1 LSERPRLAASA
12 PIPLLVS
19 VAAAELVINR
29 LVVPALRPVQALGEA
44 VPVVPGWFRALDYL
58 GLFLFYFTATLAV
71 VSLLRLLVAAL
82 PAWRAGGERGAV
94 LATMVGA
101 TTVVALVLW
110 ALLVGGLGPD
120 LSLALELGLA
130 TLALGAVARAVRPP
144 IVLGTAIGVTLLAL
158 PILIHAYGVVAAR
171 WLWPDGGQGGQAVAN
186 LRLGVAAMVLLA
198 VASPYTL
205 GPRPLA
211 RAMTRLASIGVALSV
226 SLSLLVLLRFRYEL
240 FAELGNVG
248 LGLGLRREAPD
259 PRLAMF
265 VLGAATL
272 AWTLA
277 SCALD
282 DLPGRRRLGMGLALV
297 VLCGTGLTWPAY
309 IAVVAVGLIVV
320 GDELGHLQRPGAVR
334 TPVVT
339 PPIDDGVWQ
348 GYVAQVVAALR
359 ARGAKVQALT
369 TRGRDDDATTVI
381 VGAVAARP
389 LTLRVHRSG
398 GSVVAIDARFG
409 RDLIAERR
417 PPTFS
422 LVTRRDQRFA
432 EAHAEPP
439 AGGGPVKLGDARFDA
454 RFRCR
459 GDLDAIGAMLDDDTR
474 DRLLLGAEGWLAV
487 WMEAGVRS
495 VVHPGRGASLD
506 QPLPLAELAARGQVA
521 DAPARLLGWLD
532 MLAALAER
540 TMPPEDDQADDAPAE
555 GEAVEGEG
563 PAS

>member
-1 LSERPRLAASA
+1 MT
-12 PIPLLVS
+12 

-29 LVVPALRPVQALGEA
+29 LAVPALRPVQALGEA
-44 VPVVPGWFRALDYL
+44 VPAVPGWFRALDYV

-71 VSLLRLLVAAL
+71 VALVRLLAAAL
-82 PAWRAGGERGAV
+82 PAWRAGGERMA
-94 LATMVGA
+94 LGA
-101 TTVVALVLW
+101 TTLAATAVAALVLW
-110 ALLVGGLGPD
+110 ALLASGLGPE
-120 LSLALELGLA
+120 LSLALELALA
-130 TLALGAVARAVRPP
+130 ILALAAVARALTPP

-171 WLWPDGGQGGQAVAN
+171 WVWPDGGQGGQAVAN
-186 LRLGVAAMVLLA
+186 LRLAVAAMVLLA

-211 RAMTRLASIGVALSV
+211 RAMTRLAPIGVALTV
-226 SLSLLVLLRFRYEL
+226 SLALLILLRFRYPL
-240 FAELGNVG
+240 FAELGNAG

-259 PRLAMF
+259 PRMAMF

-272 AWTLA
+272 AWTLV

-282 DLPGRRRLGMGLALV
+282 DLPARRRLGMGLALV
-297 VLCGTGLTWPAY
+297 VLCGSSLTWPAY

-320 GDELGHLQRPGAVR
+320 GDELGHLQRPAAAR
-334 TPVVT
+334 APVAT

-381 VGAVAARP
+381 VGLVAARP
-389 LTLRVHRSG
+389 LTLRVHRSA

-409 RDLIAERR
+409 RDLVAERR
-417 PPTFS
+417 PPTFA

-439 AGGGPVKLGDARFDA
+439 ASGGPVKLGDARFDA

-459 GDLDAIGAMLDDDTR
+459 GDVDAIAAILDDETR

-506 QPLPLAELAARGQVA
+506 QPVPLAELAARGQAA
-521 DAPARLLGWLD
+521 DAPARLLAWLD
-532 MLAALAER
+532 MLAAIAAR
-540 TMPPEDDQADDAPAE
+540 TMPPEEPPADDAS
-555 GEAVEGEG
+555 EADDATGDDEAAGAPG
-563 PAS
+563 PSS